1 MFKTIFDSLNMALD
15 EIVFYYPLVDETQQ
29 MELQQKLSILKHYS
43 DQCIKLWVSFEER
56 VNALQSFIDQTNQ
69 AYTQIPIEITFV
81 EDQNSAQIP
90 IEITF
95 VEEQDATDEF
105 CIVISQ
111 LVFPFSKIVWYA
123 NNNRS
128 D

>member
-1 MFKTIFDSLNMALD
+1 KNEGRGCKMFKTIFDSLHMALD
-15 EIVFYYPLVDETQQ
+15 EIVFSYPLVDESQQ
-29 MELQQKLSILKHYS
+29 IELQQKLSILKQYS
-43 DQCIKLWVSFEER
+43 DQCIELWVSFEER
-56 VNALQSFIDQTNQ
+56 VSALQTYIDQTKQ
-69 AYTQIPIEITFV
+69 TLVQIPIEIIFV
-81 EDQNSAQIP
+81 DEQN
-90 IEITF
+90 T
-95 VEEQDATDEF
+95 TDEF